1 MGSFKAQL
9 EYFFGADFL
18 QQFLCHGKI
27 SRAQL
32 GGWGT
37 LKENIQP
44 ERQERKSNSEIFV
57 YVHFVCVCA
66 FICFLKSYSE
76 FSMAPFASTLT
87 SSGFGAVP
95 NMESCEPSNFRQ
107 NWNVWLQNGTNIG
120 ILGCSVEFELNV
132 PLNVDFTRQN
142 YDSVLNFSGTNA
154 SLIFA

>member
-1 MGSFKAQL
+1 M
-9 EYFFGADFL
+9 
-18 QQFLCHGKI
+18 
-27 SRAQL
+27 
-32 GGWGT
+32 
-37 LKENIQP
+37 
-44 ERQERKSNSEIFV
+44 